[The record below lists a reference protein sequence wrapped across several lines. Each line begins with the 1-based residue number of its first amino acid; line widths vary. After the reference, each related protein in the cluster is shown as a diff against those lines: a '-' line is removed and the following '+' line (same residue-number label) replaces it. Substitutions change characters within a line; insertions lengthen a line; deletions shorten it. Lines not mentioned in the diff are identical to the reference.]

1 MRNVS
6 INAHPVR
13 LFPILLAGLILMASC
28 SPRSGLPEPAPAVD
42 QQPLYPNIVIIMADD
57 LGWNDVGFQGSEIR
71 TPNLDRLA
79 AEGVVLNR
87 FYAQPTCSPT
97 RAALMTG
104 QSPLRLGV
112 LAPMSKNMQNGLPL
126 SERILPQ
133 YLQDAGYQTA
143 LLGKW
148 HLGGSRR
155 PYHPNNRGFD
165 YFYGNLHGGI
175 GYWDHVHGGGYDLQ
189 RNGETVREEG
199 YVTDLVAEEAVRV
212 IAERDVA
219 RPLFL
224 MASFNAP
231 HLPNE
236 APEAAI
242 ASYADIPDPRRRVH
256 AAMVSEFDAA
266 VGEIV
271 AALEAEGLINNTII
285 WFLSDNGGLI
295 PAPARPANLPPE
307 QVMAQL
313 EQRFGVRMTPRFL
326 EFIQVNSTEGGSDN
340 SPFRGGK
347 GSVFEGGVRVPS
359 LVYWRGVLEAGR
371 NEAFVSVQDILPTL
385 IDAAG
390 IPHEAGPLDG
400 RSAWPVISS
409 AGAGAVEAPGYAV
422 QTHQAQDIAYY
433 RYPWKLVLIANTPA
447 RLFNL
452 TEDPH
457 ELDDRA
463 GAHPEQVAV
472 LSAELAALPRG
483 ADIALPLQDV
493 VDDPDFFGGMEDREP
508 WAEQIRD

>member
-1 MRNVS
+1 MRGCSRSMTSVS
-6 INAHPVR
+6 NNPHPTG
-13 LFPILLAGLILMASC
+13 LFAILLTSLMLIASC
-28 SPRSGLPEPAPAVD
+28 SSRAGLPELAPAAGE
-42 QQPLYPNIVIIMADD
+42 QPLYPNIVIIMADD
-57 LGWNDVGFQGSEIR
+57 LGWNDVGFNGSEIR

-133 YLQDAGYQTA
+133 YLQDAGYHTA

-148 HLGGSRR
+148 HLGGNRR

-165 YFYGNLHGGI
+165 YVYGNLHGGI

-189 RNGETVREEG
+189 RNGKTVREEG
-199 YVTDLVAEEAVRV
+199 YVTDLIAEEAVRV
-212 IAERDVA
+212 IAERDIA

-242 ASYADIPDPRRRVH
+242 SSYSDIPDPRRRVH
-256 AAMVSEFDAA
+256 AAMVSQFDAA

-271 AALEAEGLINNTII
+271 TALEAEGLIDNTII

-295 PAPARPANLPPE
+295 PAPAARQPVPRAGRRTARATIWYSHDTAFPRIHSGQLDRGRIGQFALPGLQGLGLRRRGPGAFTCLLARRVGGRPE
-307 QVMAQL
+307 
-313 EQRFGVRMTPRFL
+313 RGVR
-326 EFIQVNSTEGGSDN
+326 E
-340 SPFRGGK
+340 
-347 GSVFEGGVRVPS
+347 
-359 LVYWRGVLEAGR
+359 
-371 NEAFVSVQDILPTL
+371 
-385 IDAAG
+385 
-390 IPHEAGPLDG
+390 
-400 RSAWPVISS
+400 
-409 AGAGAVEAPGYAV
+409 
-422 QTHQAQDIAYY
+422 
-433 RYPWKLVLIANTPA
+433 
-447 RLFNL
+447 
-452 TEDPH
+452 
-457 ELDDRA
+457 RA
-463 GAHPEQVAV
+463 GFTA
-472 LSAELAALPRG
+472 
-483 ADIALPLQDV
+483 
-493 VDDPDFFGGMEDREP
+493 DPD
-508 WAEQIRD
+508 

>member
-1 MRNVS
+1 MIARS
-6 INAHPVR
+6 TG
-13 LFPILLAGLILMASC
+13 LFSILLASLMLIASC
-28 SPRSGLPEPAPAVD
+28 SPRAGLPELAPATD
-42 QQPLYPNIVIIMADD
+42 EQPLYPNIVIIMADD
-57 LGWNDVGFQGSEIR
+57 LGWNDVGFNGSEIR

-79 AEGVVLNR
+79 AEGVVLSR

-112 LAPMSKNMQNGLPL
+112 LAPISKNMQNGLPL

-133 YLQDAGYQTA
+133 YLKEAGYQTA

-148 HLGGSRR
+148 HLGGNRR
-155 PYHPNNRGFD
+155 PYHPNSRGFD

-189 RNGETVREEG
+189 RNGESLREEG
-199 YVTDLVAEEAVRV
+199 YVTDLVAAEAVRV
-212 IAERDVA
+212 IKARDSA

-236 APEAAI
+236 APEATI
-242 ASYADIPDPRRRVH
+242 ASYGDMTDPRRRVH

-271 AALEAEGLINNTII
+271 AALEAEDLIDETLI

-295 PAPARPANLPPE
+295 PAPAPPANLSPE
-307 QVMAQL
+307 QVMEQL
-313 EQRFGVRMTPRFL
+313 GQRFGVRMTPRFL
-326 EFIQVNSTEGGSDN
+326 QFIQVNSTQGGSDN

-347 GSVFEGGVRVPS
+347 GSVHEGGVRVPS
-359 LVYWRGVLEAGR
+359 LVYWRGVLEADR
-371 NEAFVSVQDILPTL
+371 EEAFVSVQNVLPTL

-390 IPHEAGPLDG
+390 IPHETDPLDG
-400 RSAWPVISS
+400 RSAWPAIS
-409 AGAGAVEAPGYAV
+409 GAGAVEALGYAV
-422 QTHQAQDIAYY
+422 QTHQATDIAYY
-433 RYPWKLVLIANTPA
+433 RYPWKLVLIANTPP

-452 TEDPH
+452 TEDPG
-457 ELDDRA
+457 EQDDRA
-463 GAHPEQVAV
+463 GAYPEQVAV
-472 LSAELAALPRG
+472 LTAELAALPRG

-493 VDDPDFFGGMEDREP
+493 VDDPDFFGGEEDRAP